1 MLLED
6 QRFLHEDLERLEQAI
21 AERVGEDPKNVRTPE
36 HLAQLALTVSRSKT
50 DSTVTTKL
58 LGSSLEYK
66 SSRNGYLISTVTQM
80 AREREKSKACPQAI
94 LSKNSTRSLRRSK
107 STTDSTQTSRSR
119 T

>member
-21 AERVGEDPKNVRTPE
+21 AERVGEDPKNVRNPG

-50 DSTVTTKL
+50 DSTGTTKL

-66 SSRNGYLISTVTQM
+66 SSRNGYSISTAIQV
-80 AREREKSKACPQAI
+80 ARERQKSKACPQAI
-94 LSKNSTRSLRRSK
+94 LSKSSTGSLRRSK
-107 STTDSTQTSRSR
+107 TTTDSTQMSLSR